1 MKKITF
7 LILISII
14 LSFFNSGCTGYKP
27 IYATSN
33 LDFKIEDYSIK
44 GDKKFGNLIY
54 RKLNN
59 ISLSNKNNPE
69 ARSIELSIETTKEK
83 KPTVKD
89 SSGNILE
96 YEINLNTNIII
107 NDFLSG
113 EEIMNQNFNYSI
125 SYKVQDEHSDTIKLE
140 DQNILNLINKTYQD
154 SLIKILQATT
164 IK

>member
-1 MKKITF
+1 MKKI
-7 LILISII
+7 ILFPIISII
-14 LSFFNSGCTGYKP
+14 LFVFNASCTGYTP

-33 LDFKIEDYSIK
+33 FNFKIEEHSIK
-44 GDKKFGNLIY
+44 GDTKLGNLIY

-69 ARSIELSIETTKEK
+69 ARSIELSIETTKER

-89 SSGNILE
+89 GSGNILE
-96 YEINLNTNIII
+96 YEINLNTDIVI

-113 EEIMNQNFNYSI
+113 EEIMKQNFNYSI

-140 DQNILNLINKTYQD
+140 DQNIQNLINKTYQD
-154 SLIKILQATT
+154 SLIKISQATT

>member
-1 MKKITF
+1 MKKI
-7 LILISII
+7 ILFPIISII
-14 LSFFNSGCTGYKP
+14 LFVFNASCTGYTP

-33 LDFKIEDYSIK
+33 FNFKIEEHSIK
-44 GDKKFGNLIY
+44 GDTKLGNLIY

-59 ISLSNKNNPE
+59 ISLSNKNNPK
-69 ARSIELSIETTKEK
+69 ARSIELSIETTKER

-96 YEINLNTNIII
+96 YEISLNTDIVI

-113 EEIMNQNFNYSI
+113 EEIMKQNFNYSI

-140 DQNILNLINKTYQD
+140 DQNIQNLINKTYQD
-154 SLIKILQATT
+154 SLIKISQATT

>member
-1 MKKITF
+1 MKKI
-7 LILISII
+7 ILFPIISII
-14 LSFFNSGCTGYKP
+14 LFVFNASCTGYTP

-33 LDFKIEDYSIK
+33 FNFKIEEHSIK
-44 GDKKFGNLIY
+44 GDTKLGNLIY

-59 ISLSNKNNPE
+59 ISLSNKNNPK
-69 ARSIELSIETTKEK
+69 ARSIELSIETTKER

-96 YEINLNTNIII
+96 YEISLNTDIVI

-113 EEIMNQNFNYSI
+113 EEIMKQNFNYSI